1 MPRGRTPYECFKND
15 RHRLFALMS
24 RDVRIVLVAAIL
36 GGAGLAGAHPAL
48 HILDVGVDEL
58 TPPQGG

>member
-1 MPRGRTPYECFKND
+1 MPRGRNPYECFKND

-48 HILDVGVDEL
+48 RSLVVGWV
-58 TPPQGG
+58 T

>member
-1 MPRGRTPYECFKND
+1 MYRGRNPYECFKND

-36 GGAGLAGAHPAL
+36 SGAGMAGVHPVL
-48 HILDVGVDEL
+48 RLLMVG
-58 TPPQGG
+58 

>member
-48 HILDVGVDEL
+48 RSLMAGWVN
-58 TPPQGG
+58 

>member
-36 GGAGLAGAHPAL
+36 GGAGLAGAHPAPHSL
-48 HILDVGVDEL
+48 MLGWMN
-58 TPPQGG
+58 

>member
-1 MPRGRTPYECFKND
+1 MMPRGRNPYECFKND
-15 RHRLFALMS
+15 RHRLCALMS

-48 HILDVGVDEL
+48 RSLMAGWVN
-58 TPPQGG
+58 

>member
-1 MPRGRTPYECFKND
+1 MMPRGNNPYECFKSD

-36 GGAGLAGAHPAL
+36 CGAGLAGAPSAL
-48 HILDVGVDEL
+48 RSLVVGWL
-58 TPPQGG
+58 A

>member
-1 MPRGRTPYECFKND
+1 MPRCCNPYECFKND

-36 GGAGLAGAHPAL
+36 GGAGLAGAHHAL
-48 HILDVGVDEL
+48 RSLMAGWVN
-58 TPPQGG
+58 

>member
-1 MPRGRTPYECFKND
+1 MPRGNNPYECFKSD

-36 GGAGLAGAHPAL
+36 SGAGLAGAQPTL
-48 HILDVGVDEL
+48 RSLVLGWVS
-58 TPPQGG
+58 

>member
-1 MPRGRTPYECFKND
+1 MPRGRTPYECFKHD

-36 GGAGLAGAHPAL
+36 GDAGLAGAHPAL
-48 HILDVGVDEL
+48 RSLMAGWVN
-58 TPPQGG
+58 

>member
-24 RDVRIVLVAAIL
+24 RDIRLVLVAAVL
-36 GGAGLAGAHPAL
+36 TGAHPAL
-48 HILDVGVDEL
+48 RSLVAGWAN
-58 TPPQGG
+58 

>member
-24 RDVRIVLVAAIL
+24 RDIRIVLVAVIL
-36 GGAGLAGAHPAL
+36 GGAGFAGALPAL
-48 HILDVGVDEL
+48 RSLMAGW
-58 TPPQGG
+58 GS